1 VSFPEIVS
9 QTDWDAARE
18 RLLVKEKAA
27 THMLDVLAAERRRLP
42 VVRVDRDYAFESPA
56 GGVALADL
64 FEGRRQLIVYHF
76 MGRSPDSE
84 PCGGCASLTDNV
96 PNLVHLNA
104 RDTTYVVVSRHKV
117 SEQQA
122 LRRRFGWDVHFYS
135 HDTFNQDMG
144 CGGAFGLSA
153 LVRAGDEVY
162 RSYFTT
168 ARGVDRLRMD
178 FSLLDLTP
186 YGRQEAWEDSPQGW
200 PQDPTMSWLR
210 RNDEYED

>member
-1 VSFPEIVS
+1 MSFPEIAS
-9 QTDWDAARE
+9 QAEWESARE

-27 THMLDVLAAERRRLP
+27 TRTLDALAAERRRLP
-42 VVRVDRDYAFESPA
+42 VVRIRGDYVFDSPQ
-56 GGVALADL
+56 GNVGLVDL

-76 MGRSPDSE
+76 MGSSPDPE
-84 PCGGCASLTDNV
+84 PCGGCSSFTDNV

-104 RDTTYVVVSRHKV
+104 RDTTYAVVSRHAV
-117 SEQQA
+117 SEQQE
-122 LRRRFGWDVHFYS
+122 LRQRFGWDLRFYS

-144 CGGAFGLSA
+144 CGDAFGLSV
-153 LVRAGDEVY
+153 LVRAGDDVY

-186 YGRQEAWEDSPQGW
+186 FGRQEVWEDSPEGW
-200 PQDPTMSWLR
+200 PQDPTMTWLR
-210 RNDEYED
+210 RNDEYAG